1 MRRGSVLCS
10 RKSTDFW
17 VWKAGIE
24 SSSIRKCTT
33 LSSIADMANYHKL
46 CGFKYKFIILHFWW
60 SEVQNA
66 LSGLKSGWHS
76 SWRLYRR
83 THDPASSSFHQF
95 SMSRSFLGKATR
107 ATRSSCYLSIVLSSA
122 PSSTYKA
129 TCDSIRSTWV
139 IQENL
144 LIQGQIIN
152 NPNSISNFNSPLPW
166 TLTYFQVLRIR
177 NEHLRGAIILP
188 TTLSDEKLY
197 RIWVFTALHNEVSN
211 LYL

>member
-24 SSSIRKCTT
+24 SSSFRKCTT

-95 SMSRSFLGKATR
+95 SMSRSFLGKPPGQHAHP
-107 ATRSSCYLSIVLSSA
+107 AIS
-122 PSSTYKA
+122 
-129 TCDSIRSTWV
+129 
-139 IQENL
+139 L
-144 LIQGQIIN
+144 L
-152 NPNSISNFNSPLPW
+152 FSPLPPNPLTRPLV
-166 TLTYFQVLRIR
+166 TLLGPPGSSRRIFLFKVR
-177 NEHLRGAIILP
+177 LL
-188 TTLSDEKLY
+188 TTLIPSPTL
-197 RIWVFTALHNEVSN
+197 ILLCHGP
-211 LYL
+211 